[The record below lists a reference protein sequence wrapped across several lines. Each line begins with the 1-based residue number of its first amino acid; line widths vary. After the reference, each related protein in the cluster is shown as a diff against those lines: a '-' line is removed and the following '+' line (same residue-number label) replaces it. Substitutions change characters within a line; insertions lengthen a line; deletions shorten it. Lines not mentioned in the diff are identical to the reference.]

1 MAPERGYASPKAFRQ
16 ALTDR
21 LKSLA
26 AEGPWGLPEL
36 QRQIAYDRL
45 LARLYLVDR
54 DWIVKGATALLA
66 RELGVR
72 STIDVDL
79 YRDTAVAAAE
89 RELRDAVTA
98 DLGDWFTFELGPAR
112 SIRDG
117 LDARRVPIEALIG
130 PTVWVS
136 FHVDLVGAGPR
147 MTGEPDE
154 VPALARVGMPDVEQG
169 GYRAYPLVDHI
180 TDKIVAIFGRYGGS
194 GGPSTRYKDL
204 VDLVAITRG
213 ASVEAV
219 AQMAA
224 LNSEAEG
231 RGLILPSR
239 FEVPDRALWTRG
251 YAAEARRSLL
261 DTAGT
266 LEEALEIVAP
276 FVDPLLDGSAE
287 GSWNP
292 AAGGWSGG
300 SESQPSR

>member
-1 MAPERGYASPKAFRQ
+1 MAPERAYASPKAFRQ

-21 LKSLA
+21 LKTLA

-54 DWIVKGATALLA
+54 GWIVKGATALIA

-72 STIDVDL
+72 ATIDVDL

-89 RELRDAVTA
+89 RELREAAATDA
-98 DLGDWFTFELGPAR
+98 GDWFAFELGPSR
-112 SIRDG
+112 TIRDG
-117 LDARRVPIEALIG
+117 MDARRVPIEALIG

-136 FHVDLVGAGPR
+136 FHVDLVGAGIT
-147 MTGEPDE
+147 MTGAPDE
-154 VPALARVGMPDVEQG
+154 VPALARVGMPDLEQN

-180 TDKIVAIFGRYGGS
+180 TDKIVAIFSRYGSS

-204 VDLVAITRG
+204 VDLVAIARG
-213 ASVEAV
+213 ASVEAT
-219 AQMAA
+219 AQVAA
-224 LNSEAEG
+224 LASETED
-231 RGLILPSR
+231 RGLTLPSR
-239 FEVPDRALWTRG
+239 FDVPDREHWARG

-276 FVDPLLDGSAE
+276 FIDPLLDGSAAGRWDPE
-287 GSWNP
+287 V
-292 AAGGWSGG
+292 AAWK
-300 SESQPSR
+300 

>member
-1 MAPERGYASPKAFRQ
+1 MAPERAYASPKAFRQ
-16 ALTDR
+16 ALTDK
-21 LKSLA
+21 LKTLA

-45 LARLYLVDR
+45 LARLYQVDR
-54 DWIVKGATALLA
+54 GWIVKGATALIA

-72 STIDVDL
+72 ATIDVDL

-89 RELRDAVTA
+89 RELREAAATDV
-98 DLGDWFTFELGPAR
+98 GDWFAFELGPYR
-112 SIRDG
+112 TIRDG
-117 LDARRVPIEALIG
+117 MDARRVPIEALIG

-136 FHVDLVGAGPR
+136 FHVDLVGAGIT

-154 VPALARVGMPDVEQG
+154 VPALARVGMPDLEQN
-169 GYRAYPLVDHI
+169 GYRAYPLIDHI
-180 TDKIVAIFGRYGGS
+180 TDKIVAIFSRYGSS

-204 VDLVAITRG
+204 VDLVAIARG
-213 ASVEAV
+213 ASVEAT
-219 AQMAA
+219 AQVAA
-224 LNSEAEG
+224 LASEAAD

-239 FEVPDRALWTRG
+239 FDAPDREIWARG

-276 FVDPLLDGSAE
+276 FVDPLLDGSAAGQWDPE
-287 GSWNP
+287 VAAWN
-292 AAGGWSGG
+292 
-300 SESQPSR
+300 

>member
-1 MAPERGYASPKAFRQ
+1 MPPERVYATPKSFRQ
-16 ALTDR
+16 ALTDK

-54 DWIVKGATALLA
+54 GWIVKGATALLA

-72 STIDVDL
+72 ATIDIDL

-89 RELRDAVTA
+89 RELRAAAAA
-98 DLGDWFTFELGPAR
+98 DLGDWFSFELGASR

-117 LDARRVPIEALIG
+117 LDARRVPIQALIG

-136 FHVDLVGAGPR
+136 FHVDLVGAGVG

-154 VPALARVGMPDVEQG
+154 VPALARVGMPDLEQT

-180 TDKIVAIFGRYGGS
+180 TDKIVATFGSYGSS

-204 VDLVAITRG
+204 VDLVAIATR
-213 ASVEAV
+213 ASVDATALVV
-219 AQMAA
+219 ALA
-224 LNSEAEG
+224 SEVEG
-231 RGLILPSR
+231 RGRGLPSR
-239 FEVPDRALWTRG
+239 FDVPDRAAWERG
-251 YAAEARRSLL
+251 YAAEAARSLL
-261 DTAGT
+261 DIAPT
-266 LEEALEIVAP
+266 LEEALSIVGP
-276 FVDPLLDGSAE
+276 FLDPLLDGSAR
-287 GSWNP
+287 GSWDP
-292 AAGGWSGG
+292 GAGRWG
-300 SESQPSR
+300 

>member
-1 MAPERGYASPKAFRQ
+1 MPPERAYGSPRSFRQ

-21 LKSLA
+21 LKTLA
-26 AEGPWGLPEL
+26 AAGPWGLPEL

-54 DWIVKGATALLA
+54 GWIVKGATALLA

-72 STIDVDL
+72 ATIDIDL
-79 YRDTAVAAAE
+79 YRETTVAVAE
-89 RELRDAVTA
+89 RELREAAAA
-98 DLGDWFTFELGPAR
+98 DLGDWFSFELGPSR
-112 SIRDG
+112 PIRDG
-117 LDARRVPIEALIG
+117 IDARRVPVEALIG

-136 FHVDLVGAGPR
+136 FHVDLVGAGVR

-154 VPALARVGMPDVEQG
+154 VPALARVGMPDVEQS

-180 TDKIVAIFGRYGGS
+180 TDKIVATFGSYGSAGA
-194 GGPSTRYKDL
+194 PSTRYKDL
-204 VDLVAITRG
+204 VDLVAIARG
-213 ASVEAV
+213 ASVEAD

-224 LNSEAEG
+224 LSSEVEE
-231 RGLILPSR
+231 RGLTLPPR
-239 FEVPDRALWTRG
+239 FEVPDRDLWSRG

-276 FVDPLLDGSAE
+276 FVGPQLDGTAK
-287 GSWNP
+287 GRWDP
-292 AAGGWSGG
+292 AKGAWV
-300 SESQPSR
+300 

>member
-1 MAPERGYASPKAFRQ
+1 MSPERAHRSPRSFRQ

-21 LKSLA
+21 LKTLA

-54 DWIVKGATALLA
+54 GWIVKGAAALLA

-72 STIDVDL
+72 ATIDIDL

-89 RELRDAVTA
+89 RELREAAAT
-98 DLGDWFTFELGPAR
+98 DLGDWFAFELGVSR

-117 LDARRVPIEALIG
+117 LDARRVPIEALVG

-136 FHVDLVGAGPR
+136 FHVDLVGAGVR

-154 VPALARVGMPDVEQG
+154 VPALARVGMPDVEQN
-169 GYRAYPLVDHI
+169 GYLAYPLVDHV
-180 TDKIVAIFGRYGGS
+180 TDKIVATFGRYGSS

-204 VDLVAITRG
+204 VDLVAIARG
-213 ASVEAV
+213 ASVEAS

-224 LNSEAEG
+224 LSSEVEK
-231 RGLILPSR
+231 RGLTLPPR
-239 FEVPDRALWTRG
+239 FEVPDRELWSRG

-266 LEEALEIVAP
+266 LEEAMEIVAP
-276 FVDPLLDGSAE
+276 FVDPLLDGSAN
-287 GSWNP
+287 GRWDP
-292 AAGGWSGG
+292 AKGAWG
-300 SESQPSR
+300 